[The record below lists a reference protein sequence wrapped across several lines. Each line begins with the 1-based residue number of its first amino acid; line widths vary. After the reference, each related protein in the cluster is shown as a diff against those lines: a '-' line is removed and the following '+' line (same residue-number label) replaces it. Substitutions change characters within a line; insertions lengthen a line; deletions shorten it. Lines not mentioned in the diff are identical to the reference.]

1 MSDILGALVNLD
13 HPGHYIS
20 WGWFQMSDGNC
31 AVVVAMVA
39 TFLVALVAPFP
50 GRQKEKRS

>member
-1 MSDILGALVNLD
+1 MFEILGALVNLD

-20 WGWFQMSDGNC
+20 WGWFQMSYGNF
-31 AVVVAMVA
+31 AVVVTMVV

-50 GRQKEKRS
+50 GRKREKQS